1 MSPINEILS
10 SIKPLDDQV
19 MKLVSDHVDQLTK
32 PIGALGRIEEL
43 AIQLAGITRKER
55 PTVKSPAVIVC
66 AGDHGIVNEGVSAYP
81 QELTKLMIDN
91 FIKGRAA
98 INVLANQIGANVT
111 VVDVGVN
118 GEVNHPSLVVKK
130 VKNGTNNFYNE
141 DAMSEQEA
149 IEAIEAGMDVAQN
162 VIDQGHEA
170 IIIGEMGIGN
180 TTASS
185 ALIAAY
191 TNADVQDVVGRG
203 TGLTEE
209 GQLQKIAIIKEAL
222 ERRNV
227 SEAST
232 LQVLARVGGLEIAAL
247 AGVLLQATANR
258 IPVIV
263 DGFISTAAALV
274 AYELCPT
281 IKDYLIISHQSVE
294 PGQKAVFEYLDKKP
308 LLSLDLRL
316 GEGTGA
322 ALAYPLLDAAT
333 RILTEMA
340 TFADLGIEKKKE
352 EPIENPL

>member
-1 MSPINEILS
+1 MKKIDKILS
-10 SIKPLDDQV
+10 QIMPLDAQV
-19 MKLVSDHVDQLTK
+19 MQSVSEHVDQLTK

-66 AGDHGIVNEGVSAYP
+66 AGDHGIVSEGVSAYP
-81 QELTKLMIDN
+81 QEVTKLMIHN
-91 FIKGRAA
+91 FIEGRAA
-98 INVLANQIGANVT
+98 INVLANQIGASVT

-118 GEVNHPSLVVKK
+118 GEVNDPSLVMKK
-130 VKNGTNNFYNE
+130 VKKGTNNFYTE
-141 DAMSEQEA
+141 DAMSEHEA
-149 IEAIEAGMDVAQN
+149 LQAIEAGMDVAKN
-162 VIDQGHEA
+162 VIDNGHEV

-191 TNADVQDVVGRG
+191 TNANVQEVVGRG
-203 TGLTEE
+203 TGLNDEE
-209 GQLQKIAIIKEAL
+209 QQHKIAIIEEAL
-222 ERRNV
+222 KRRNING
-227 SEAST
+227 AST

-247 AGVLLQATANR
+247 TGVLLQAAADRT
-258 IPVIV
+258 PVIV

-274 AYELCPT
+274 AYELSPT

-294 PGQKAVFEYLDKKP
+294 PGHKTVFEYLNKKP

-340 TFADLGIEKKKE
+340 TFADLGIEKKE
-352 EPIENPL
+352 LPSESTL